1 MWHIHTYKA
10 SFLDSIS
17 NMDLDFLKL
26 EMLFSLIL
34 QNVV

>member
-1 MWHIHTYKA
+1 MWHIHTCKA
-10 SFLDSIS
+10 SLLDLIS

-26 EMLFSLIL
+26 EMLFFLIL